1 MLQLIDKKKKI
12 LIYIILL
19 IILSTTSN
27 ISLENQKNTSV
38 LIDTIN
44 VSGLSNNTNLEIAQ
58 KLNHLLF
65 KNIFFINKDKINKI
79 ILEYNVIEKYS
90 VKKIY
95 PKKINIE
102 IKATKYIAEIKSDN
116 KFLVGSN
123 GKLIN
128 SEFNNEFNSEVL
140 PLFFGKFNSEKFLE
154 FKKFI
159 EKSKFKFKD
168 FKSILFY
175 SSSRWDIQTINGIMI
190 KLPRKNLDQALGIA
204 YKIINNDEFTDSKV
218 IDLRITNHVII
229 KK

>member
-102 IKATKYIAEIKSDN
+102 IKATRYIAEIKSDN

-190 KLPRKNLDQALGIA
+190 KLPRKNLDEALGIA
-204 YKIINNDEFTDSKV
+204 HKIINDVEFKDSKV

>member
-38 LIDTIN
+38 LINTIN
-44 VSGLSNNTNLEIAQ
+44 VSGLSHNTNLEIAQ
-58 KLNHLLF
+58 KLKHLLF
-65 KNIFFINKDKINKI
+65 KNIFFINKDKINKV
-79 ILEYNVIEKYS
+79 ILEYNVIEKYD

-95 PKKINIE
+95 PKRINIE

-128 SEFNNEFNSEVL
+128 SELNNEVL
-140 PLFFGKFNSEKFLE
+140 PMFFGVGKHAREDLPVLMDELTALYPHVQFTCEQAVGQHPALLQAIVN
-154 FKKFI
+154 I
-159 EKSKFKFKD
+159 A
-168 FKSILFY
+168 
-175 SSSRWDIQTINGIMI
+175 INEH
-190 KLPRKNLDQALGIA
+190 N
-204 YKIINNDEFTDSKV
+204 
-218 IDLRITNHVII
+218 
-229 KK
+229 

>member
-1 MLQLIDKKKKI
+1 MHQLIDKKKKI
-12 LIYIILL
+12 LIYIVLL

-27 ISLENQKNTSV
+27 ISLENQKNTFAS
-38 LIDTIN
+38 INTIN

-79 ILEYNVIEKYS
+79 ILKYNVIEKYS

-95 PKKINIE
+95 PKRINIK
-102 IKATKYIAEIKSDN
+102 IKATKYIAEIKSDK

-123 GKLIN
+123 GKLIS
-128 SEFNNEFNSEVL
+128 SEFNNEVL

-154 FKKFI
+154 FKKFVD
-159 EKSKFKFKD
+159 KSKFKFKD

-204 YKIINNDEFTDSKV
+204 YKIIKDDEFKDSKV

-229 KK
+229 KNEK

>member
-102 IKATKYIAEIKSDN
+102 IKATRYIAEIKSDN

-128 SEFNNEFNSEVL
+128 SELNSEVL

-154 FKKFI
+154 FKKI
-159 EKSKFKFKD
+159 VEKSKFKFKD